1 MPCEALAHNPK
12 SSEFTKS
19 DLFITLDLKHF
30 FSVVVRDRHLEI
42 SKGLLKG
49 RGHVS
54 CSFLSTFTQQVYPL
68 INMFFLQI
76 RNTHYPALYL
86 STEGL
91 VKEPFHKWFC
101 GTSSQSV
108 EVSKQVQDYTKR
120 STVCDGAVREHMA
133 KSRKIQ
139 VHLTLQWLNR
149 FVNGFVERLRGV

>member
-1 MPCEALAHNPK
+1 MQSTGPHLQVKYTNQLQGYIYTYSGTLPDYE

-19 DLFITLDLKHF
+19 DLFITPDLEHF
-30 FSVVVRDRHLEI
+30 FSAVTLKFGPHHRVVRDCHLEI

-54 CSFLSTFTQQVYPL
+54 CSFLSTSRQQVYPL

-76 RNTHYPALYL
+76 RNTHYTALYR

-91 VKEPFHKWFC
+91 VKEPFHKRFC

-120 STVCDGAVREHMA
+120 STVRD
-133 KSRKIQ
+133 
-139 VHLTLQWLNR
+139 
-149 FVNGFVERLRGV
+149 